1 MPLNTMVWFALR
13 GATPPPVGSE
23 TPAGMLFACWAIVIV
38 LSLMVLVFLRAR
50 KKEYAVAILPLLIA
64 PFVHI
69 FSGLLAK
76 GMDTFL
82 SLSTGQIRIMID
94 LTAGLIS
101 CLLLGL
107 ASRGIPDRR
116 TRNGLFWCCAGF
128 VVILTLVLVTN
139 TLTAIVHG

>member
-13 GATPPPVGSE
+13 GRRRRRSVRKPRPGCF
-23 TPAGMLFACWAIVIV
+23 FACWAIVIV

-76 GMDTFL
+76 GWIRSFL
-82 SLSTGQIRIMID
+82 CPPDKS
-94 LTAGLIS
+94 GL
-101 CLLLGL
+101 
-107 ASRGIPDRR
+107 
-116 TRNGLFWCCAGF
+116 
-128 VVILTLVLVTN
+128 
-139 TLTAIVHG
+139 

>member
-13 GATPPPVGSE
+13 GRRRRRSVRKPRPGCF
-23 TPAGMLFACWAIVIV
+23 FACWAIVIV

-69 FSGLLAK
+69 SAAFSPKDGYVP
-76 GMDTFL
+76 FL
-82 SLSTGQIRIMID
+82 CPPDKPDYDRFDGGADFLPAAG
-94 LTAGLIS
+94 AGLP
-101 CLLLGL
+101 
-107 ASRGIPDRR
+107 GIPDRR